1 MVEVSLQ
8 TADLM
13 IVIVALALGA
23 KAVEEEH
30 DLFVGQQLLLQ
41 DGHGGADE
49 LDIVLLRALAEVTRT
64 AVHQLSRH
72 QHFVYVFVEEFD
84 SLGVL
89 VRLVLKIVFW
99 AQLGLYDLLL
109 ELLRQPKI
117 TQAVKALRFEG
128 NGALET
134 AAGGPSVLLSAAS
147 FLERIAVSVGVM
159 VVFAVAVPMPVI
171 VFRNVCMG
179 I

>member
-23 KAVEEEH
+23 KAVEEKY
-30 DLFVGQQLLLQ
+30 DLLIGQQLLLQ

-49 LDIVLLRALAEVTRT
+49 LDIVLLRALAEVTRA
-64 AVHQLSRH
+64 AVQQLSRH
-72 QHFVYVFVEEFD
+72 QHFVHVFVEEFD

-109 ELLRQPKI
+109 ELLGQPKI
-117 TQAVKALRFEG
+117 FYSIKTLRFEG
-128 NGALET
+128 DGTLET
-134 AAGGPSVLLSAAS
+134 AAGGPGVLVSAAS

-171 VFRNVCMG
+171 VLRLVCMG
-179 I
+179 M